1 MKHIF
6 TSVLVAFCTLPI
18 MSQEVC
24 FEADFYEFPEG
35 MTIVSYDEIPVKTQD
50 FKKITLSKEWTIA
63 AVDSEDG
70 LAAVSTSRRSYD
82 FPTDN
87 WMITPR
93 LTLPLEG
100 ACLKWTSRSIHYQL
114 RDGYKVMIS
123 TTGNEYY
130 DFEELYSVD
139 AEKYLWTKH
148 YVSLEKYAGKKVYI
162 AFVHNSKDKFLLAI
176 DDIFVGQPSKA
187 EFIANDSTRLF
198 AGNVGCVPVK
208 GCAVNSGV
216 SLNEAT
222 LTCVVNDTLT
232 LVQENSL
239 AIWPGG
245 VEQEYYFDVPVK
257 VGKTTHYKVM
267 AGNNVV
273 VQDSIICSYYPRTIF
288 LEKATGAWCVN
299 CPEVIPFIHE
309 LQERYGESLVHVEA
323 HAHYGDIFEYMPYV
337 TGMKTQSFPTIHINR
352 DRYNPIYGGSPAQS
366 MSKFK
371 KLLTKPTVAKVEM
384 DVTYEGGDSIQTT
397 SRVTFANDTDNSTG
411 KYRIGYVLVEKG
423 LQTDSMGQINGVVNI
438 SQGEFYYLVSPVP
451 SELMFYENVVRN
463 DNNAFIGCKNSL
475 PSTIKGGVEYTFD
488 AKMGI
493 PSKVYDRNNLAIIA
507 IVMNY
512 YTDEVLNVVEVD
524 VPEDPTSI
532 RPTTN
537 TELRPDVHLSLDKGT
552 LVASS
557 ATDMPFTIELL
568 SVDGRH
574 VATSAGSGHVSVS
587 LSSSITKGVY
597 LIRISQNGYIVT
609 RKVVL

>member
-6 TSVLVAFCTLPI
+6 TSALVAFCTLPI
-18 MSQEVC
+18 IGQEVC

-70 LAAVSTSRRSYD
+70 LAAVSTSRRTYD

-93 LTLPLEG
+93 LTLPLED
-100 ACLKWTSRSIHYQL
+100 ACLKWTSRSLHYQL

-198 AGNVGCVPVK
+198 AGNVGSVPVK

-257 VGKTTHYKVM
+257 VGKTIHYKVM

-475 PSTIKGGVEYTFD
+475 PSTIKGGVEYIYD
-488 AKMGI
+488 AKIGI

-537 TELRPDVHLSLDKGT
+537 TELCPDVHLSLDKGT

-574 VATSAGSGHVSVS
+574 VATSAGSGHVNVS
-587 LSSSITKGVY
+587 LSSSITKGIY
-597 LIRISQNGYIVT
+597 LIRISQNGYMVT